1 MLQFECMLRGKLTKE
16 NQISDNL
23 ISKLVLKLFSYL
35 RSWDIELVS
44 IINKNKALKKALHE
58 ISKNLYQNILTES
71 FISNTQSM
79 VEGRIRDTEEKS
91 LNIKNA
97 IEELSQTIRSISE
110 AAQDVVSAMDSLVS
124 KAVYLK
130 QDIDKKKEDV
140 VSYSEDMNNLVKEFE
155 NLVNVFEQI
164 TKITS
169 NINFIAEQTT
179 ILALNASIEAARAG
193 ESGRGFT
200 VVAEEVRRLAKK
212 TEEFS
217 KEISSTTIVL
227 KRSIT
232 DMSDRIR
239 SLEIIF
245 RTLIDYFEEIKN
257 VSNQNIDYAEN
268 TKALI
273 TSIATALEEQSAVSI
288 SISESTDDLQRSVSK
303 IYKIFSIF
311 SKTLKDKSNLDKIMK

>member
-140 VSYSEDMNNLVKEFE
+140 LSYSEDIKNLVKEFE

>member
-35 RSWDIELVS
+35 RSWDIELVN

-58 ISKNLYQNILTES
+58 ISKKLYQNILTES
-71 FISNTQSM
+71 FISSTQSM
-79 VEGRIRDTEEKS
+79 IEGRIRDTEEKS

-97 IEELSQTIRSISE
+97 TEELSQTVRSISE

-140 VSYSEDMNNLVKEFE
+140 VSYSEDIKNLVKEFE

>member
-1 MLQFECMLRGKLTKE
+1 MKE
-16 NQISDNL
+16 NQRSGNL
-23 ISKLVLKLFSYL
+23 ISKLVLSLFRYL

-71 FISNTQSM
+71 FISSTQSTI
-79 VEGRIRDTEEKS
+79 EGRIRDTEEKS

-97 IEELSQTIRSISE
+97 TEELSQTIRSISE
-110 AAQDVVSAMDSLVS
+110 AAQDMVSAMDSLVS

-140 VSYSEDMNNLVKEFE
+140 VSYSEDMKNLVKESE

-193 ESGRGFT
+193 ESGRGFA

-245 RTLIDYFEEIKN
+245 KTLIDYFEEIKN

-268 TKALI
+268 TKALT

>member
-140 VSYSEDMNNLVKEFE
+140 LSYSEDIKNLVKEFC
-155 NLVNVFEQI
+155 LI
-164 TKITS
+164 LKI
-169 NINFIAEQTT
+169 
-179 ILALNASIEAARAG
+179 
-193 ESGRGFT
+193 
-200 VVAEEVRRLAKK
+200 
-212 TEEFS
+212 
-217 KEISSTTIVL
+217 
-227 KRSIT
+227 
-232 DMSDRIR
+232 
-239 SLEIIF
+239 
-245 RTLIDYFEEIKN
+245 
-257 VSNQNIDYAEN
+257 
-268 TKALI
+268 
-273 TSIATALEEQSAVSI
+273 
-288 SISESTDDLQRSVSK
+288 
-303 IYKIFSIF
+303 
-311 SKTLKDKSNLDKIMK
+311 

>member
-1 MLQFECMLRGKLTKE
+1 MLRGKLMKE

-58 ISKNLYQNILTES
+58 ISKNLYQNILTGS
-71 FISNTQSM
+71 FISSTQSM
-79 VEGRIRDTEEKS
+79 IEGRIRDTEEKS

-97 IEELSQTIRSISE
+97 TEELSQTIRSISE
-110 AAQDVVSAMDSLVS
+110 AAQDVVSGMNSLVS

-140 VSYSEDMNNLVKEFE
+140 VSYSEDMKNLVKEFE

-245 RTLIDYFEEIKN
+245 KTLIDYFEEIKN

-311 SKTLKDKSNLDKIMK
+311 SKTLKDQSNLDKIMK

>member
-1 MLQFECMLRGKLTKE
+1 MKE
-16 NQISDNL
+16 NQISGNL
-23 ISKLVLKLFSYL
+23 ISKLVLKLSSYL
-35 RSWDIELVS
+35 RYWNIELVN
-44 IINKNKALKKALHE
+44 ITNKNKALKKALHE
-58 ISKNLYQNILTES
+58 ISKNLYQNILIES
-71 FISNTQSM
+71 FISSTQSM
-79 VEGRIRDTEEKS
+79 IEGRIRDTEEKS
-91 LNIKNA
+91 LSIKNA
-97 IEELSQTIRSISE
+97 TEELSQTIRSISE

-130 QDIDKKKEDV
+130 QDINKKKEDV
-140 VSYSEDMNNLVKEFE
+140 LSYSEDMKNLVKEFE

-245 RTLIDYFEEIKN
+245 RTLIDYFEDIKN